1 MSTIGGVSS
10 ACCQKLTLLV
20 SEITSLSPSSGVI
33 CLCSSLPGSQD
44 HYAAAC
50 ALACSL
56 APACYSRGLYGAK
69 IQ

>member
-10 ACCQKLTLLV
+10 ACCKTLTLLV
-20 SEITSLSPSSGVI
+20 SDFTPLSPSSGVM
-33 CLCSSLPGSQD
+33 CSLILSPGSQD

-56 APACYSRGLYGAK
+56 SLACYSRGLYGAK
-69 IQ
+69 NQ